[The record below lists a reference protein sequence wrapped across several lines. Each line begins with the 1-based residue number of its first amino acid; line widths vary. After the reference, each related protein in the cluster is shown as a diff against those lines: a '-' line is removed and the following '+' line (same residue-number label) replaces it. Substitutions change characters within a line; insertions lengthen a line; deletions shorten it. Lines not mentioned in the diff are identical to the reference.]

1 MQEGLHW
8 RASIMGHHEWETR
21 GERHLAV
28 WVGCCYSSLALEGD
42 AAFHSLLHGLASV
55 TNWDSQKEFKSS
67 AQTHSGTNRKRNRN
81 EIDTAIGKRWGRCYA
96 SGSSLCS
103 FAPALH

>member
-8 RASIMGHHEWETR
+8 RASTMGHHEWETR

-28 WVGCCYSSLALEGD
+28 WVGCCYSSLALEVD

-81 EIDTAIGKRWGRCYA
+81 EIDPAIGKRWGRCYA